1 VIFHQVTGSI
11 MSVINADILIAYLSE
26 VRGNGM
32 EARIVEQYASD
43 LPLLQIGEEQVLAG
57 AIGCYVAIRQANVS
71 VLALISKIWE
81 KDYFNAGIRKAERFI
96 ALIPVGEIDHNNNF
110 IRGVRQYPTPGAQ
123 VYAVGLQEI
132 NAIFS
137 KFRDYGFFIG
147 QLSSHKEYHSSLD
160 PRALFGRHF
169 AILGQSGAGKSWTVT
184 SLIQN
189 TIKAMPNAHFIMLD
203 LHGEYCWKDDN
214 DCLQSAFS
222 EDQVNYI
229 DATTMEMP
237 YWLMTYAELVDLFV
251 DRYDSGSS
259 MQKSYMREIIQQ
271 LKRKEA
277 KRIGLMSVTVDT
289 PIYFS
294 LMELYLQFKAANEE
308 MKEFGKIQGALFGQF
323 DEFLIRLQSRF
334 NDVRYDFLLKPK
346 KCNNSDS
353 MAGILRQFIGGG
365 DNQANI
371 TVIDLSSV
379 PVGVRPAVCSQIGR
393 LAYEFNY
400 WNPSR
405 REFPITLI
413 CEEAHAYIPREKGG
427 QFEGTKK
434 MMERIAKE
442 GRKYGVSIGV
452 VSQRP
457 TELSETML
465 AQCSSFICL
474 RTSNPDDQAYIKG
487 LVPDAEGDLTDI
499 LTSLGRGEALI
510 LGEATPL
517 PMRVQIY
524 RPNPEPKS
532 NDVDYFTHWKAGI
545 NKLDVDEIV
554 NLWRTQTRK

>member
-1 VIFHQVTGSI
+1 
-11 MSVINADILIAYLSE
+11 MSAQHSSILIGYLTE

-32 EARIVEQYASD
+32 EARIAQEHSGD
-43 LPLLQIGEEQVLAG
+43 LPVITIDGEEMLAGQIGS
-57 AIGCYVAIRQANVS
+57 YVVIKQKHIN
-71 VLALISKIWE
+71 VLALIFKTWG
-81 KDYFNAGIRKAERFI
+81 KDRFDSTDNRMTDRFI
-96 ALIPVGEIDHNNNF
+96 SLIPVGEIQDNGTF
-110 IRGVRQYPTPGAQ
+110 VRGVRHYPTPGAK
-123 VYAVGLQEI
+123 VYAVGLDEI

-137 KFRDYGFFIG
+137 KFRDYKFFIG
-147 QLSSHKEYHSSLD
+147 QLASHKDYHLSLD

-169 AILGQSGAGKSWTVT
+169 AIIGQSGSGKSWAVT

-189 TIKAMPNAHFIMLD
+189 TIKAMPKTHIIMLD
-203 LHGEYCWKDDN
+203 LHGEYCWKADDGTVH
-214 DCLQSAFS
+214 SAFP
-222 EDQVNYI
+222 DDVVQYV
-229 DATTMEMP
+229 DAMEMEMP
-237 YWLMTYAELVDLFV
+237 YWMMSYAELVDLFI
-251 DRYDSGSS
+251 DRDDKGATLQMSF
-259 MQKSYMREIIQQ
+259 MREILQQ

-277 KRIGLMSVTVDT
+277 KLIGMPTVSIDT

-294 LMELYLQFKAANEE
+294 LAEMYMQFKTANEE
-308 MKEFGKIQGALFGQF
+308 RKEFGKVQGALFGQF
-323 DEFLIRLQSRF
+323 DEFLIRMQSRF

-346 KCNNSDS
+346 IRNNSAS
-353 MAGILRQFIGGG
+353 MADLLRQFVGLGAKK
-365 DNQANI
+365 ANI

-379 PVGVRPAVCSQIGR
+379 PTDVRPAISAQVGR

-400 WNPSR
+400 WNPKR

-427 QFEGTKK
+427 QFDGTKK

-474 RTSNPDDQAYIKG
+474 RTTNPEDQAYIKG
-487 LVPDAEGDLTDI
+487 LVPEAEGDLTDI
-499 LTSLGRGEALI
+499 LTSLGRGEALV
-510 LGEATPL
+510 LGEAAPL
-517 PMRVQIY
+517 PTRVQIY

-532 NDVDYFTHWKAGI
+532 NDVDYFTSWREGPAD
-545 NKLDVDEIV
+545 LDVEEIV

>member
-1 VIFHQVTGSI
+1 MTDQQTPIHIG
-11 MSVINADILIAYLSE
+11 YLSE
-26 VRGNGM
+26 VRGDGM
-32 EARIVEQYASD
+32 NARMTEEYSSE
-43 LPLLQIGEEQVLAG
+43 LPIIKLGDQEILAG
-57 AIGCYVAIRQANVS
+57 SIGSYVVIRQGNIGI
-71 VLALISKIWE
+71 LALVYKVWGR
-81 KDYFNAGIRKAERFI
+81 DRFDTDDRRKTDRFI
-96 ALIPVGEIDHNNNF
+96 SLIPVGEIQDNGLF
-110 IRGVRQYPTPGAQ
+110 VRGVRHYPTPGAK
-123 VYAVGLQEI
+123 VYAVGMEEI

-137 KFRDYGFFIG
+137 KFRDYQFFIG
-147 QLSSHKEYHSSLD
+147 QLASHKDYHLSLD

-169 AILGQSGAGKSWTVT
+169 AILGQSGSGKSWTVT

-189 TIKAMPNAHFIMLD
+189 TIRAMPRSHLIMLD

-214 DCLQSAFS
+214 GVIQSAFPD
-222 EDQVNYI
+222 ELVNYI
-229 DATTMEMP
+229 DAMEMEMP
-237 YWLMTYAELVDLFV
+237 YWMMTYAELVDLFI
-251 DRYDSGSS
+251 DRDDKGAS
-259 MQKSYMREIIQQ
+259 MQMSFMREVLQQ

-277 KRIGLMSVTVDT
+277 KRLGMATVSIDT

-294 LMELYLQFKAANEE
+294 LAEMYMQFKAANEE
-308 MKEFGKIQGALFGQF
+308 RKDFGKTQGALFGQF
-323 DEFLIRLQSRF
+323 DEFLIRMQSRF

-346 KCNNSDS
+346 IRNNSES
-353 MAGILRQFIGGG
+353 MADMLSEFVGLGSKK
-365 DNQANI
+365 ANI
-371 TVIDLSSV
+371 TVVDLSSV
-379 PVGVRPAVCSQIGR
+379 PTDVRPAVSAQVGR

-400 WNPSR
+400 WNPHR

-427 QFEGTKK
+427 NFEGTKK

-474 RTSNPDDQAYIKG
+474 RTTNPDDQAYIRG
-487 LVPDAEGDLTDI
+487 LVPEAEGDLTDI
-499 LTSLGRGEALI
+499 LTSLGRGEALV
-510 LGEATPL
+510 LGEAAPL
-517 PMRVQIY
+517 PTRVQIY

-532 NDVDYFTHWKAGI
+532 NDVDYYTGWREGKD
-545 NKLDVDEIV
+545 NLDVANIV